1 MTDITNN
8 VFIKKEIGD
17 ILVTIEDK
25 PKGIYLE
32 KTGKFSELPEV
43 KDIIEYNKNKNKNKF
58 NNILKIFKR
67 SKIGLSHSFE
77 SFFTLK
83 QCNPLIHALGEHLNQ
98 PKDIILKKYDE
109 IINTTLYENGKQV
122 FSDIKKV
129 SVKGE
134 GYDAFKMVFCFA
146 CDYSEKMVPALHKSK
161 EKKGGDG
168 SLSRY
173 FKKSCTTGSKFLMYV
188 VCIMGFIY
196 FTFGLFESYRLF
208 MSSMDQIIAARATY
222 QQHHPSQDTEIID
235 GYMDYLNS
243 FFKVMYEIGCGNLIQ
258 LLDVFKTT
266 ALENAKDIFRAVAT
280 EGSRTQYARCTDSL
294 YLCINGYLTGSMQQE
309 ANTAMRTELDY
320 NLNQQYIH
328 ATHRINMGYN
338 EMVSNMN
345 FATTSFITSINGLF
359 FCTILLGSIVKPQ
372 IYTPAHLVTSMAA
385 LQGSYLGGTSFYS
398 AISTISTHGG
408 ILFRPDLLTSRLEPS
423 HNEEPLQ
430 IEGPIT
436 GGKRR
441 KTYKNRS
448 NRKNKR
454 NKSVRQK

>member
-1 MTDITNN
+1 MSDIVKNE
-8 VFIKKEIGD
+8 FIKKEIGD
-17 ILVTIEDK
+17 VLVKKNKKTI
-25 PKGIYLE
+25 YSE
-32 KTGKFSELPEV
+32 KTTKFSELSEV
-43 KDIIEYNKNKNKNKF
+43 KEVAEYNKQKMIIKTD
-58 NNILKIFKR
+58 
-67 SKIGLSHSFE
+67 SKLSHSFE
-77 SFFTLK
+77 SFFTSK

-98 PKDIILKKYDE
+98 PKENILKKYDE

-122 FSDIKKV
+122 FGDIKKV
-129 SVKGE
+129 STKGE

-173 FKKSCTTGSKFLMYV
+173 FKKNCTTGSKFLMYV
-188 VCIMGFIY
+188 ICVMGFIY

-243 FFKVMYEIGCGNLIQ
+243 FFKVMYEVGCGNLIQ

-266 ALENAKDIFRAVAT
+266 ALENAKDILRSVAT
-280 EGSRTQYARCTDSL
+280 EGSRTQYARCSDSL

-320 NLNQQYIH
+320 NLNQQYID

-359 FCTILLGSIVKPQ
+359 FCTIMLGSIMKPQ
-372 IYTPAHLVTSMAA
+372 IYTRAHLVTSVAA
-385 LQGSYLGGTSFYS
+385 LQGSYLGGTSFFS
-398 AISTISTHGG
+398 AISTISTQSGL
-408 ILFRPDLLTSRLEPS
+408 LFRPDLLTSKLEPS
-423 HNEEPLQ
+423 HDEESLR
-430 IEGPIT
+430 IEDTTTT
-436 GGKRR
+436 GGKRM
-441 KTYKNRS
+441 KTYKKRNNRN